1 MLKSRVL
8 SALIGIPLIIIIV
21 WLGGYFLLFF
31 TGLVIIIATREMFKM
46 FASLNLS
53 PYFWLALA
61 GNLLLLSSAYFKL
74 NLAGIVTFLLIVFF
88 IILIIFYPRYSFLDS
103 TLGLAAMLYLSLFIY
118 FYLLDSLPKGEFWLF
133 FLLLNV
139 WATDTTAYF
148 SGKSFGRR
156 PLAPLI
162 SPRKTVAGAIGG
174 LAGGLAVTLIFI
186 LLYPVLPKLPVLFLG
201 LLISVVAQIS
211 DLTASIFKRQAKVK
225 EAGKIIP
232 GHGGIL
238 DRFDSLFFTSPLVYY
253 YVTFFLKAGG

>member
-174 LAGGLAVTLIFI
+174 LAGGMAVTLIFI

-238 DRFDSLFFTSPLVYY
+238 DRFDSLFFTSPLV
-253 YVTFFLKAGG
+253 

>member
-1 MLKSRVL
+1 MLKPRIL
-8 SALIGIPLIIIIV
+8 SALIGIPLIILVV
-21 WLGGYFLLFF
+21 WLGGFYLLFF
-31 TGLVIIIATREMFKM
+31 TGLVIIIATWEMFKM
-46 FASLNLS
+46 FTSLNLS
-53 PYFWLALA
+53 PFFWLALI

-74 NLAGIVTFLLIVFF
+74 NPSGIITLLGIVFF
-88 IILIIFYPRYSFLDS
+88 VFLIIFYSKYSLIDS
-103 TLGLAAMLYLSLFIY
+103 ALALTAMLYLSLFIY
-118 FYLLDSLPKGEFWLF
+118 FYLLDSLPKGDFWLI

-148 SGKSFGRR
+148 SGKIFGRR

-162 SPRKTVAGAIGG
+162 SPGKTVAGVIGG
-174 LAGGLAVTLIFI
+174 VAGGLVVTLIFI
-186 LLYPVLPKLPVLFLG
+186 LFYPILPKLPVLFLG

-225 EAGKIIP
+225 DAGKIIP

-253 YVTFFLKAGG
+253 YVTFFLKTGE